1 MFFDFYCE
9 LFSIGANDILRFL
22 GAAFQEYEVRVKF
35 SRVVYQFFIYI
46 FVLKICFAEKLGG

>member
-35 SRVVYQFFIYI
+35 SRVVYQFLYIYI
-46 FVLKICFAEKLGG
+46 YLYLKFVLLKN